1 MRLYEVE
8 YSKDE
13 LSQIREE
20 LRREYPHLTEEQL
33 DEILPLIPLAIGG
46 LAHVA
51 RAGVGLAARGA
62 MGLGKLAAKGVGAAA
77 RGVGK
82 VAKGVGGTISQAGS
96 SLADVGKKQIKK
108 QIGKQVSN
116 NLNLGGRT
124 DQSGNS
130 QQTDPAGDIAAMAQ
144 ANNELQATYQAK
156 VKEIEK
162 SLGDMKK
169 SLNLQ

>member
-13 LSQIREE
+13 LAQIREE

-33 DEILPLIPLAIGG
+33 DEILPLIPLALGT
-46 LAHVA
+46 VA
-51 RAGVGLAARGA
+51 RAGVGMAARGA

-77 RGVGK
+77 RGLGK
-82 VAKGVGGTISQAGS
+82 AAKGVGGAIHQAGS
-96 SLADVGKKQIKK
+96 SLANVGKKQIKK

-124 DQSGNS
+124 DQSGDS

-162 SLGDMKK
+162 SLSDMKK
-169 SLNLQ
+169 SLNLR